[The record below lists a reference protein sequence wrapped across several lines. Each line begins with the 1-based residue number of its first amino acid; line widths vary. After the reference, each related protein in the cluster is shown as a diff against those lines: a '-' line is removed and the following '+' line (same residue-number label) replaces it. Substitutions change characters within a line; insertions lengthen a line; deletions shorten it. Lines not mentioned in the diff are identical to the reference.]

1 MKDTPDIVADTILDS
16 EIKLPDNIEVKKLS
30 MARYALMELVE
41 SPFIVTD
48 KKFTVDSLLDTFFI
62 MTCDKSEL
70 KGINS
75 KNLDVLHDKA
85 IEFAEELDPKVTS
98 LLIDAIAEKMG
109 LIKDTAPQG
118 GSESGKSQED

>member
-16 EIKLPDNIEVKKLS
+16 EIKLPNNIEVQKLS

-48 KKFTVDSLLDTFFI
+48 KKFTINNLIDTFFI
-62 MTCDKSEL
+62 MTCDKTEL

-75 KNLDVLHDKA
+75 KNLDILHDKA

-98 LLIDAIAEKMG
+98 LLIDTIAEKMG

>member
-48 KKFTVDSLLDTFFI
+48 KKFTIDNLLDTFFI
-62 MTCDKSEL
+62 MTCDKSDL